1 MVFPTKG
8 PDGSLVHK
16 CGCCRLFFGT
26 EELRQQHEVFMHK
39 DKLYCKEC
47 DKMFKCPDSL
57 VVHNQQ
63 AHIVLPL
70 TTSTASTPTTAVT
83 TSPQQRKYQYV
94 CPRCGRKFS
103 SKLALTDHER
113 SKCGDS
119 PVYKCNVCDKS
130 YHSAGS
136 LKTHSTVHTGEL
148 PHLCNFCGKAFRTQ
162 GQVKVHERKH
172 NGEKPFQ
179 CEVSIRYKVKIDFF
193 G

>member
-1 MVFPTKG
+1 M
-8 PDGSLVHK
+8 HK

-26 EELRQQHEVFMHK
+26 EALRQQHEIFMHK
-39 DKLYCKEC
+39 DKLHCMEC

-57 VVHNQQ
+57 VVHNRQT
-63 AHIVLPL
+63 HIASPVATNTNSA
-70 TTSTASTPTTAVT
+70 TTTTALK
-83 TSPQQRKYQYV
+83 TSSQQRKYEYV

-103 SKLALTDHER
+103 SKLALNDHER

-148 PHLCNFCGKAFRTQ
+148 PHCCKFCGK
-162 GQVKVHERKH
+162 G
-172 NGEKPFQ
+172 
-179 CEVSIRYKVKIDFF
+179 IYFF
-193 G
+193 NTS

>member
-1 MVFPTKG
+1 
-8 PDGSLVHK
+8 
-16 CGCCRLFFGT
+16 
-26 EELRQQHEVFMHK
+26 MHK
-39 DKLYCKEC
+39 DKLHCKEC
-47 DKMFKCPDSL
+47 DKMFKCPESL
-57 VVHNQQ
+57 LVHNRQI
-63 AHIVLPL
+63 HIALPVAS
-70 TTSTASTPTTAVT
+70 TTSAPTTAAT
-83 TSPQQRKYQYV
+83 TGPQQRKYQYV

-103 SKLALTDHER
+103 SKLALNDHER

-148 PHLCNFCGKAFRTQ
+148 PHLCKFCGKAFRTQ

-179 CEVSIRYKVKIDFF
+179 CEVSVSLRSKLKMQPIFLFLRII
-193 G
+193 